1 MYKFT
6 KREIA
11 QIRAEINN
19 GTVYC
24 GIRNGYGV
32 GKIFKTEQGNIG
44 FEHYGSSAIRNTDDE
59 LAWLLEVIFKDC
71 QTVTPAEWSDYHIN
85 YVPID
90 KHYQGFDFSTSH
102 PNVCGV

>member
-1 MYKFT
+1 MRKFT
-6 KREIA
+6 KQEIA

-24 GIRNGYGV
+24 GIRNGFGV

-44 FEHYGSSAIRNTDDE
+44 FEHYGSSAIKNTDTE
-59 LAWLLEVIFKDC
+59 LAWLLEVIFNDC
-71 QTVTPAEWSDYHIN
+71 NTVAPAKWSDYHIN

-90 KHYQGFDFSTSH
+90 TQYQGVDFSTSH
-102 PNVCGV
+102 PNVMGI